1 MTTGR
6 HRKGPLLEAPAR
18 PAPAKPAPARPA
30 PARPARPE
38 SRHRLEFTGLVIGL
52 ACGLVVALAAL
63 ALQHHPGAAS
73 PASGPVTIGAPARSG
88 PGGPD
93 PAALDAQ
100 WTTYSDRSTCADWA
114 GGDGVSAVALGP
126 GQLAWFF
133 ADTYLGPA
141 GPDIGF
147 SGISGFVH
155 NSVVVQTTADT
166 STGPRSR
173 FVTLTGGGACDAAGR
188 STRAPSS
195 VVGPPQAPGLGTER
209 YWDEDGIKVGGTVV
223 KFYNRYL
230 PGSVPF
236 VPTGTVIAA
245 YDAGQLSAAGRG
257 PAYGAVARPRLVP
270 LPAYTPPDAGS
281 PVVWGAA
288 LLRAGDTVY
297 VYGTQTP
304 ETPVPQRQLYLAR
317 VPAAQLTSFGDWR
330 FYAGA
335 GQWAAGQQEARP
347 IQPAGASVGDSASLT
362 ASSGFS
368 VVPAGGRYWLVQAD
382 PLVGS
387 DDIDAYPADAPWG
400 PFDPAAG
407 IVLYRSPD
415 VGLDAAHDYR
425 IMYEARAEPALSTK
439 DALVISYNVNSL
451 AVTSGCVPMSAFTN
465 TVTQPRFISVPLSV
479 FGGRA
484 LGTAAAGVRAGPSDY
499 PRIVPRDP
507 AQWFDEWK
515 YPDGCPPVP
524 GVGRVQARTE
534 AGGVT
539 LSWPSAGLGL
549 RYQLTLQG
557 AASRQVT
564 VRSDS
569 SALSGLPSGT
579 YLARVVPVNLKQQP
593 GAGAQVTFTIP

>member
-1 MTTGR
+1 MTAGR
-6 HRKGPLLEAPAR
+6 HRKGSLLEKLAPVPLA
-18 PAPAKPAPARPA
+18 APRSKR
-30 PARPARPE
+30 
-38 SRHRLEFTGLVIGL
+38 RLEFTGLVIGL

-63 ALQHHPGAAS
+63 AIQHHGGTAAA
-73 PASGPVTIGAPARSG
+73 PASGPVTIGASAPGG

-100 WTTYSDRSTCADWA
+100 WTTYSNHATCADWA

-147 SGISGFVH
+147 SAISGFVH
-155 NSVVVQTTADT
+155 NSVVVQTT
-166 STGPRSR
+166 TGTTARQQSR

-188 STRAPSS
+188 STRAPAS
-195 VVGPPQAPGLGTER
+195 VVAPPQAPGLGNER
-209 YWDEDGIKVGGTVV
+209 YWDEDGLKVGGTVV
-223 KFYNRYL
+223 KFYDRYL

-236 VPTGTVIAA
+236 VATGTVIAA
-245 YDAGQLSAAGRG
+245 FDAAQLSTAGRG
-257 PAYGAVARPRLVP
+257 PANGAVAQPRLIP
-270 LPAYTPPDAGS
+270 LPGYTPPDAGS
-281 PVVWGAA
+281 PLVWGAA
-288 LLRAGDTVY
+288 LLQAGDTVY

-304 ETPVPQRQLYLAR
+304 NTGTPASPLPQRQLYLAR
-317 VPAAQLTSFGDWR
+317 VPAAQLTSFKDWR

-335 GQWAAGQQEARP
+335 GQWAAAQQDARP
-347 IQPAGASVGDSASLT
+347 LQPAGGTLDLGAGLT
-362 ASSGFS
+362 VSSGFS
-368 VVPAGGRYWLVQAD
+368 VVRASGRYWLIQAD
-382 PLVGS
+382 PAVGS
-387 DDIDAYPADAPWG
+387 NDIDAYPADAPWG

-407 IVLYRSPD
+407 IVLYRSPAI
-415 VGLDAAHDYR
+415 GLDPAHDYR

-465 TVTQPRFISVPLSV
+465 AVTQPRFVSVPLAI
-479 FGGRA
+479 FGGHA
-484 LGTAAAGVRAGPSDY
+484 LGTPAADVRAGPSGY
-499 PRIVPRDP
+499 PSIVPKNP

-524 GVGRVQARTE
+524 AVGHVQAQTQ
-534 AGGVT
+534 AGAVT

-549 RYQLTLQG
+549 RYQVTLQG
-557 AASRQVT
+557 PAGKQVT
-564 VRSDS
+564 VRSPR

-593 GAGAQVTFTIP
+593 GPGAQVTFTIR